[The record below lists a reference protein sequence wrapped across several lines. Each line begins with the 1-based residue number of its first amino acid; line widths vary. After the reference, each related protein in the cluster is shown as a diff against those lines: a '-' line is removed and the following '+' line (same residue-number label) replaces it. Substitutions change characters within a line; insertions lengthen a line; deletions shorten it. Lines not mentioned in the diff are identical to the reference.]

1 MTETSKISASQ
12 WRLAARWFERADG
25 DMRIARAIMMHEA
38 ETIWGAALHCQQ
50 AVEKIAKG
58 LLIAFGQRPPQTHN
72 IEVLAGLVRQ
82 HHPVLGEQIDALADL
97 TSWYFVARYP
107 SGMEESLPVAAE
119 INSAIERL
127 QFLRS
132 QIESLAPKPGE

>member
-1 MTETSKISASQ
+1 MTEARKISPSQ

-25 DMRIARAIMMHEA
+25 DVRIARAILMHEA
-38 ETIWGAALHCQQ
+38 DTLWGAALHCQQ

-58 LLIAFGQRPPQTHN
+58 ILIAFGTRPPQTHN

-82 HHPVLGEQIDALADL
+82 HHLASGDQIDALAAL

-127 QFLRS
+127 QILRS
-132 QIESLAPKPGE
+132 QLESLTPAPRA